1 MSVTVN
7 AGYHWDDDDSGKCDA
22 SSFDFFVFTRQWP
35 STNGCSGSLCQNYFT
50 IHGVWV
56 CSLRG
61 SGWGDPVCD
70 GCLVCMAGMWP
81 SNKDGSDPSY
91 CGAKFNSDAIK
102 SLETVMD
109 KEWPSYQGEN
119 DSFWSHEF
127 EKHGSCACNLPV
139 SCPHR

>member
-1 MSVTVN
+1 M
-7 AGYHWDDDDSGKCDA
+7 AEHQRLQ
-22 SSFDFFVFTRQWP
+22 RQP
-35 STNGCSGSLCQNYFT
+35 VPELLHHSRCVGSL
-50 IHGVWV
+50 V
-56 CSLRG
+56 RG

-70 GCLVCMAGMWP
+70 GCLVCTAGMWP

-139 SCPHR
+139 RCPHR